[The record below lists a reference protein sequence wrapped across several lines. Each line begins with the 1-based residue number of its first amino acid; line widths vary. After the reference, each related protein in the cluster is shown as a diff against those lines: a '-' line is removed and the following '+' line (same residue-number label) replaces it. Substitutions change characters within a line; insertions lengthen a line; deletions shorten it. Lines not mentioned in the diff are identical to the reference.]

1 MRFVAK
7 GIRKQAEQ
15 YPREPELGNANAGIV
30 SNRIKGLLRPLHF
43 RIFQI

>member
-15 YPREPELGNANAGIV
+15 YPYEPEWVVPTQGV
-30 SNRIKGLLRPLHF
+30 C
-43 RIFQI
+43 QIG